1 MLSHYIE
8 VIDMTSMCAQILEI
22 DDNRILVRDSR
33 TRQEVVVNTRCKC
46 NFRVGDRIIIIYS
59 GAMTM
64 SIPPQISAIRI
75 RKAPFNRCF

>member
-1 MLSHYIE
+1 
-8 VIDMTSMCAQILEI
+8 MTSMCARILEI
-22 DDNRILVRDSR
+22 DDNRLLVRDSR
-33 TRQEVVVNTRCKC
+33 TRQEVVVNTRCNC